1 MPQEPREH
9 APEQGRGGTIRQPT
23 MADIAAAVGVSRQ
36 LVSLVLRDQP
46 GASAQT
52 RERVKETAKRLGYS
66 PHLGAQV
73 LRQNASK
80 QLGVV
85 FAPAHA
91 TEPEIVQAIYPA
103 AFEHGY
109 QVVLSATTSTRD
121 SMQAVEELLA
131 YRCAALIVIG
141 SDLGQAE
148 LRSLARR
155 ATVPLV
161 AVGAGRHNRSYDV
174 VRSAGDEGIA
184 LCVRHLADLGHVDIT
199 YVHAS
204 SMPPSPLRLAGYRR
218 AMEELALKPH
228 AMELAGDYTE
238 ECGAEA
244 ARLLLTGGPLPTA
257 VVMGNDQAAVGL
269 LLTLARAGVSVPGDV
284 SVTGFDDSRFASIS
298 AVDLTTVRQD
308 PEQMGRQAVE
318 AALRRLGH
326 PEVKPTELVTRTSL
340 VVRTSTGKPRH
351 LMS

>member
-1 MPQEPREH
+1 MPREARED
-9 APEQGRGGTIRQPT
+9 APEHRHGEAIRPPT
-23 MADIAAAVGVSRQ
+23 MADIAAALGVSRQ
-36 LVSLVLRDQP
+36 LVSLVLRNQP

-52 RERVKETAKRLGYS
+52 RERVRETAERLGYS
-66 PHLGAQV
+66 PHVGAQV

-91 TEPEIVQAIYPA
+91 TEPDIVQAIYPVA
-103 AFEHGY
+103 SEHGY

-121 SMQAVEELLA
+121 GMQAVEELLG

-141 SDLGQAE
+141 SDLGRTE
-148 LRSLARR
+148 LRALARR

-161 AVGAGRHNRSYDV
+161 AVGAGRHNRSFDV
-174 VRSAGDEGIA
+174 VRSAGDAGIA
-184 LCVRHLADLGHVDIT
+184 LCVRHLNELGHDDIS

-204 SMPPSPLRLAGYRR
+204 SMPPAPIRLAGYLR
-218 AMEELALKPH
+218 ATEELSLKRDVI
-228 AMELAGDYTE
+228 ELAGDYTE
-238 ECGAEA
+238 ECGAGA
-244 ARLLLTGGPLPTA
+244 GRLLLARGSLPTA

-269 LLTLARAGVSVPGDV
+269 LLTLARAGVAVPDEV
-284 SVTGFDDSRFASIS
+284 SVTGFDDSRFARLA

-318 AALRRLGH
+318 VALRRLVH
-326 PEVKPTELVTRTSL
+326 PDAKPTEVVTRTSL
-340 VVRTSTGKPRH
+340 VVRTSTARPRR
-351 LMS
+351 